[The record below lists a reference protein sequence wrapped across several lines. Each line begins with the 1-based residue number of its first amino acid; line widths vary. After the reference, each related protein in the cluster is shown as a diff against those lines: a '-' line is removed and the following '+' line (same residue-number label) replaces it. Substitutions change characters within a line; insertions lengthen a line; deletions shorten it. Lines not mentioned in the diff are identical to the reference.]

1 MASRP
6 RLNEYF
12 IDKSGISREVI
23 QADICRYLGNDA
35 LVRPGE
41 HEGRQGYFIR
51 AYRNLTS
58 EMIADLKTDSNRWE
72 ADKQR
77 RDLRPESYSTHHEP
91 REPSYPTNPPYA
103 DPAYGRPPTTYSSA
117 PTQPAYGGYTQPSNY
132 PSVPAYSTPP
142 GGFVP
147 APAAP
152 PVTAPE
158 MASSYTYSGNNG
170 YPYPDRS
177 GAAAPR
183 GYPVYDQDPDYPP
196 GVSSGMA
203 YPPTTAPDPRI
214 SPMEGYGH
222 PGRAPPRDP
231 HRQPR

>member
-1 MASRP
+1 
-6 RLNEYF
+6 
-12 IDKSGISREVI
+12 
-23 QADICRYLGNDA
+23 
-35 LVRPGE
+35 
-41 HEGRQGYFIR
+41 
-51 AYRNLTS
+51 
-58 EMIADLKTDSNRWE
+58 MIADLKTDSARWE

-77 RDLRPESYSTHHEP
+77 RDLRPGTYYNDVDVPSAPNRVPESYGTHHEP

-103 DPAYGRPPTTYSSA
+103 DPAYGRAPTTYSSA
-117 PTQPAYGGYTQPSNY
+117 PAQSGYPGYTQPSNY
-132 PSVPAYSTPP
+132 PSAPAYSTPP
-142 GGFVP
+142 GGYVP

-152 PVTAPE
+152 PVTTPE
-158 MASSYTYSGNNG
+158 MSSSYTYNSGNNG

-177 GAAAPR
+177 GAAPR
-183 GYPVYDQDPDYPP
+183 GYPVYDQDPEYPP

-222 PGRAPPRDP
+222 PSRAPPRDP